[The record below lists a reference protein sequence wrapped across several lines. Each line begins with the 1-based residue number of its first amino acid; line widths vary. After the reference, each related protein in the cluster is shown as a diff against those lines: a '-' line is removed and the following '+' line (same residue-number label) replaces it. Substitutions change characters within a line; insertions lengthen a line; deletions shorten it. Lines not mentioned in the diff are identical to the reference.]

1 MQLFIGGAC
10 AGKRDLVA
18 ARFPDAVWHRLD
30 PDAPESWRDALV
42 PGAPLVLTGW
52 ASWLE
57 GALEDDSDD
66 DRLRARLAAML
77 ETLVEVEAGS
87 DGEVVLILRDGA
99 WHRARGCRGS
109 PPARSVRLAGPGC
122 RRPCRGGLVRSPWPG
137 TPIVRKGDAGGQPR
151 CP

>member
-87 DGEVVLILRDGA
+87 DGEVVLILPEMGRGIVPVDAADRRLRDLSGWLA
-99 WHRARGCRGS
+99 QDAAARAAAVWYVRHGL
-109 PPARSVRLAGPGC
+109 ARRL
-122 RRPCRGGLVRSPWPG
+122 
-137 TPIVRKGDAGGQPR
+137 
-151 CP
+151 